1 MGTRKDA
8 KQRLRAWHGEN
19 LQELLRS
26 ATRRRLQ
33 ADFLSQRWHLQ
44 PDEIATEAAWLDL
57 REKWLHELHPFEL
70 DYTRGTLRDGAP
82 RMEDGR
88 VLERVVWW
96 RPADAAAE
104 LGRTRAGTR
113 TVAVP
118 RQDGWADVFSEAHE
132 DWPRA
137 TPEHV
142 RLSYAAFA
150 HEVDLLAWQ
159 FWLPEEIALWAVL
172 NPKGVRARLDAYL
185 DANPLYPIRWCLRWE
200 PTLSMMLA
208 VGRAARAA
216 DDVRRAAARLVPA
229 VVDQPAELLRLPP
242 AEHLARSDARSAAL
256 RDAAQQ
262 ERVQRRPAG
271 LFQVDMQFG
280 IECPDE
286 VVREAARQAKAAAAV
301 IAEVLRLPQVQ
312 RHRSS
317 PLLRVAP
324 DLEPPPG
331 YDQRDPH
338 QVEAH
343 VLDAV
348 AAVDGEAAVDDDEA
362 EFAPLRQ
369 RTNAR
374 RYRVR
379 MIRRRRY
386 GEESRP

>member
-26 ATRRRLQ
+26 EIRRRLE
-33 ADFLSQRWHLQ
+33 ADFLRQRWHFQ

-57 REKWLHELHPFEL
+57 RRKWLHELHPFEL
-70 DYTRGTLRDGAP
+70 DYTRGPLRGGAP

-96 RPADAAAE
+96 HPADAAAE
-104 LGRTRAGTR
+104 MGRARPGTR
-113 TVAVP
+113 SVAVLRP
-118 RQDGWADVFSEAHE
+118 DGWTDLFAEAHE

-137 TPEHV
+137 TEEQL
-142 RLSYAAFA
+142 RLRYAAFT
-150 HEVDLLAWQ
+150 HQVDLMAWQ

-172 NPKGVRARLDAYL
+172 NPKGVPARLDAYL

-208 VGRAARAA
+208 VGRAARAT
-216 DDVRRAAARLVPA
+216 DDVRRAAAHLVPA
-229 VVDQPAELLRLPP
+229 VVDQPADLLRPP
-242 AEHLARSDARSAAL
+242 PPEHLARSDARSADL
-256 RDAAQQ
+256 VDATNR
-262 ERVQRRPAG
+262 ERVGRRPAG
-271 LFQVDMQFG
+271 LFRMDMQFG
-280 IECPDE
+280 VACPDE

-301 IAEVLRLPQVQ
+301 IAKVLGRPQVQ
-312 RHRSS
+312 RHRSA
-317 PLLRVAP
+317 PLLRAAP
-324 DLEPPPG
+324 DLELPPG
-331 YDQRDPH
+331 YDPRDPH

-348 AAVDGEAAVDDDEA
+348 AAVDGEDAVDDEEA
-362 EFAPLRQ
+362 EFDPLRQ

-374 RYRVR
+374 RHRVR
-379 MIRRRRY
+379 LIRRGRY
-386 GEESRP
+386 GEESLP